1 VNSPRN
7 FGKAGKL
14 FDLKKENGEIE
25 TIHIQNVRLETLPPS
40 IQALLNEKSI
50 LLNDPHPTVILEK
63 PNAE

>member
-50 LLNDPHPTVILEK
+50 LFNDPHPTVILEK